1 VLIAAVLMALGA
13 SEIQEPSLAKLTDRQ
28 LAARIPRRGEPQGS
42 MDPVTKHWTLDP
54 VLAELRRRVEA
65 GNVLDVEC
73 WRTILTDRGYLRWR
87 EIWPTEVP
95 FAVSFHVPALGQGLE
110 VVLAPSEPG
119 WLPAS
124 ASHWEMMCGL
134 GMDTM
139 GWSEEYQELGPLR
152 SDATKITFLISI
164 EMPLDR
170 KSGAARPPPAR
181 IGTVAIDVR
190 PVARLDE
197 VLQRTEDADM
207 AKAIASSLRL
217 EVARNAQH
225 RNAAWLEAAFEAP
238 PHVACN
244 LEVTLVRDGKP
255 LPFSNLWLDPL
266 RRRGSAEVTGLEP
279 QIVWGRKPTTGL
291 SLRLR
296 GTPANVLR
304 NWDATHYWTGE
315 LEIPVADL
323 VERNGITGKR

>member
-1 VLIAAVLMALGA
+1 VLITAFLLALGTSQA
-13 SEIQEPSLAKLTDRQ
+13 HELPLGKLTDQQ
-28 LAARIPRRGEPQGS
+28 LAARIPRRGEPHGS
-42 MDPVTKHWTLDP
+42 MDPLTKHWTLDP

-65 GNVLDVEC
+65 GNALDVEC

-95 FAVSFHVPALGQGLE
+95 FTVSFHVPALGQGLE

-139 GWSEEYQELGPLR
+139 GRTEEYQELGPLR
-152 SDATKITFLISI
+152 PDAKEITFAISVA
-164 EMPLDR
+164 MPLDR
-170 KSGAARPPPAR
+170 KSGARPPPVR

-190 PVARLDE
+190 PVASLDD
-197 VLQRTEDADM
+197 VLQRTDDADM

-225 RNAAWLEAAFEAP
+225 RNAAWLAASFEAP
-238 PHVACN
+238 PYVACN
-244 LEVTLVRDGKP
+244 LEVGLVRDGKP
-255 LPFSNLWLDPL
+255 LPASNLWLDPL

-279 QIVWGRKPTTGL
+279 QIVWGHKPSTGL

-296 GTPANVLR
+296 GTSANVLR

-315 LEIPVADL
+315 IEIPVAEL
-323 VERNGITGKR
+323 VERSRRPDAK